1 MSCGINRVTGKPLSG
16 WPHVRQSIAV
26 ILTTRL
32 GEMVLCRA
40 FGFGGAGLLGKNLT
54 PQAIMTW
61 FMLIVLALSARKNW
75 LLELGEPRFRVTS
88 LTAPTDKNS
97 PSQLQQ
103 GQIGLL
109 VTGEY
114 MPNALEGDFTVASQQ
129 KFLI

>member
-1 MSCGINRVTGKPLSG
+1 MSCGINRVTGKPLAG
-16 WPHVRQSIAV
+16 WPHVKQSIGV

-40 FGFGGAGLLGKNLT
+40 FGFGGIGILGQNLT
-54 PQAIMTW
+54 PQSIMTW
-61 FMLIVLALSARKNW
+61 FMLIVLALSTRKNW

-88 LTAPTDKNS
+88 LTVPTANNS

-103 GQIGLL
+103 GQLGLL

-114 MPNALEGDFTVASQQ
+114 MPNALAGDFTVASPQS
-129 KFLI
+129 FLI